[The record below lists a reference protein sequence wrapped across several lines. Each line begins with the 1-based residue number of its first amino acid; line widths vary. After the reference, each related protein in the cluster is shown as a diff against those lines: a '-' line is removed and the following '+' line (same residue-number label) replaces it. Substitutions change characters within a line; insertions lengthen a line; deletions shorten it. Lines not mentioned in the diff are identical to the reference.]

1 MQNKINPCAQFDRT
15 QPQNISPKFENDWSY
30 GFLKVMQNRSN
41 FEVLRIFRFKLIFHS
56 NFIGNP
62 YFFFLTCLVM
72 FLCNSIHSSVNKTQF
87 DVSKSKFVT
96 GRPTKLVSPSLQK
109 IGKKS
114 KKFLKI
120 TKNHFCV
127 CVTLLQTCL
136 ISFWG
141 I

>member
-1 MQNKINPCAQFDRT
+1 
-15 QPQNISPKFENDWSY
+15 
-30 GFLKVMQNRSN
+30 MQNRSN
-41 FEVLRIFRFKLIFHS
+41 FEVLRKLRFTFKLIFHF

-62 YFFFLTCLVM
+62 YFFFLTRLVM

-109 IGKKS
+109 LEKNRKNW
-114 KKFLKI
+114 KFPKI

-136 ISFWG
+136 ISFWAFK
-141 I
+141 IIICRNK